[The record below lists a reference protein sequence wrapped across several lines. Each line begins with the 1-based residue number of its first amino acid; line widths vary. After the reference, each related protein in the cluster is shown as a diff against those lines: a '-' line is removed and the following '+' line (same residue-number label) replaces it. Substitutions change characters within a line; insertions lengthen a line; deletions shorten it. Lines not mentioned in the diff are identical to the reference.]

1 MFKPLAALTALV
13 AALSLTGCAPSEPE
27 VTPLPSATVE
37 QKDTLVLYSGR
48 SEELI
53 QPLIEMF
60 TAETGIE
67 VEVRY
72 AGSAELAAQILE
84 EGENS
89 PADVFFAQD
98 AGALGAV
105 SKGTL
110 FEFVPTETLAKVDR
124 IYSDIE
130 GYWVGVSGRAR
141 ILTYN
146 PAKVTELPKSVF
158 ELAEPKWK
166 GRIAIAPTN
175 ASFQAFVTAMR
186 VVEGD
191 EVTALWLSA
200 LKENA
205 VIYEKNGAILDA
217 VDSGQ
222 VDAGLI
228 NHYYWYAK
236 AKEVGAANMKAQ
248 LAAFAPG
255 DLGNLVNVAGAGIVN
270 DNTASRAFLDFLL
283 SPAAQTYFAEQTAEY
298 PLIPGISITE
308 GLTPLSEVKSPDVDL
323 SDLDTLGETLELIRA
338 AGLL

>member
-1 MFKPLAALTALV
+1 MFKTLVTLTALS
-13 AALSLTGCAPSEPE
+13 ATLALTGCAPAETAPNPLVSE
-27 VTPLPSATVE
+27 SVE

-48 SEELI
+48 SEDLVK
-53 QPLIEMF
+53 PLIEMF

-105 SKGTL
+105 SKGGL
-110 FEFVPTETLAKVDR
+110 FEFVPTETLAKVER

-130 GYWVGVSGRAR
+130 GFWVGVSGRAR

-146 PAKVTELPKSVF
+146 PAKVTDLPKSVF

-166 GRIAIAPTN
+166 GRIAIAPSN

-191 EVTALWLSA
+191 EVTSLWLSA
-200 LKENA
+200 MKENA

-217 VDSGQ
+217 VDAGQ

-236 AKEVGAANMKAQ
+236 AKEVGAANMKAK
-248 LAAFAPG
+248 LSAFAPG

-270 DNTASRAFLDFLL
+270 DNSASRAFLEFLL
-283 SPAAQTYFAEQTAEY
+283 STSAQTYFAEQTAEY
-298 PLIPGISITE
+298 PLIAGISITE

-323 SDLDTLGETLELIRA
+323 SDLDTLGQTLDLIRA